1 MNMNEKKTPI
11 FSIKK
16 IKEFY
21 FIVNEAVSEQNKSV
35 IIQFQHYTR
44 FFADDDIIDLTLRT
58 YYTHDSTVPPKTIL
72 VDIHV
77 QNIFEV
83 ENLKQYSL
91 NDTEFVLPQNL
102 IVLMVSIAISH
113 ARALVAK
120 NIAGTIYQEHIIP
133 IITNPVEIAKVF
145 YPYMFLEQEKPE
157 FDEAKNKTIKSR
169 KKKTD

>member
-21 FIVNEAVSEQNKSV
+21 FIVNEAVSEQNKPV
-35 IIQFQHYTR
+35 IIQFQHFTR
-44 FFADDDIIDLTLRT
+44 FFGDDDIIDLTLRA
-58 YYTHDSTVPPKTIL
+58 YYTHDSTVPPKIIL

-83 ENLKQYSL
+83 ENLKQYSV

-113 ARALVAK
+113 TRALVAK

-133 IITNPVEIAKVF
+133 IIASPVEIAKVF
-145 YPYMFLEQEKPE
+145 YPNMFLEQEKPP
-157 FDEAKNKTIKSR
+157 FDEAKTKTIKSR
-169 KKKTD
+169 KKKVD